1 MQTMNQSRPW
11 KYMLAGT
18 LAGASGAIGLM
29 IAVTLGLGVGLIW
42 QYAYFRNIVVLN
54 DRATTT
60 MLEDVDRIPKFLWVR
75 AGFWWLW
82 RSAAFRWRE
91 WNVLRNAIHRRG
103 AIGSPRT
110 LCSRSLAR

>member
-1 MQTMNQSRPW
+1 MQSIIQSQSW

-29 IAVTLGLGVGLIW
+29 IAMTIGLGIGLLW

-60 MLEDVDRIPKFLWVR
+60 MIEDVAGYRRFSGAR
-75 AGFWWLW
+75 AGFWW
-82 RSAAFRWRE
+82 R
-91 WNVLRNAIHRRG
+91 
-103 AIGSPRT
+103 
-110 LCSRSLAR
+110 